1 MCQKLKNSAK
11 FIVVFFF
18 CSWVIFQF
26 IYAISF
32 PMYGYYCVAEP
43 NASRLSFCRKDYAK
57 EAFVVVS
64 GLTLAGLSIAVGI
77 YNSGAHH
84 LLDHS

>member
-1 MCQKLKNSAK
+1 
-11 FIVVFFF
+11 
-18 CSWVIFQF
+18 
-26 IYAISF
+26 
-32 PMYGYYCVAEP
+32 MYGYYCVAEP

-57 EAFVVVS
+57 EALVVVS